1 MLIGKIKKNFN
12 ESFFYFASICR
23 VSSRLCEKEMESSHR
38 HCYMKTLE
46 VKEQPP
52 VKYIFYDLETSL
64 AETVQKPMAC
74 FSQVE
79 NRPETFQKFFG
90 ADCLNGKEK
99 IFFYLF
105 TKRKGEKT
113 FVF

>member
-1 MLIGKIKKNFN
+1 
-12 ESFFYFASICR
+12 
-23 VSSRLCEKEMESSHR
+23 
-38 HCYMKTLE
+38 MKTLE

-99 IFFYLF
+99 NFFFIYLLKGKGKKRSCFRLADRIFMA
-105 TKRKGEKT
+105 GSGA
-113 FVF
+113 